1 MTIHKKLLPLALAF
15 ACSAFAEQYE
25 AETATLSNGAEAVTS
40 ASASGGAYVDQKEG
54 DIEFKVTA
62 AAAGKYMVTIH
73 YKAGSFKS
81 NYISVNGESAGQV
94 DFDEATSFTDV
105 STIVSLKAGENTFAI
120 KHFWGW
126 ISVDY
131 IDVAPYESKAF
142 TLCNAPVTE
151 GATPEAVKLYS
162 FLVNN
167 FGKKTIS
174 GIMTG
179 DMDGFTEGADFKT
192 HADVNDVFTR
202 SGKYPALVGVDL
214 MNATGGSANSDWFK
228 TYTNKAISIAK
239 GVWKAGGIP
248 ALTWHWRPGDEEEF
262 YTANGNAEKH
272 TDFDLSK
279 AFMTGTV
286 TWDTLSAEYK
296 TIISDI
302 DKISAIFLDMQK
314 ENVAAIFR
322 PLHEAGG
329 NWFWWGAKEAK
340 HLAALYRLLYERMTT
355 TNGVKN
361 LVWVFNPSSTSNTAL
376 NPGEAYYDVL
386 SIDVYNNDND
396 HGSNSSAFD
405 DFKTKW
411 GTSKV
416 LALSENGPIP
426 DVNKMFDDQ
435 AIWSWWMPWYGTWG
449 GKYIGQT
456 SNEVW
461 TSNMADER
469 IITLES
475 MPGWDKYEEAN
486 SGTGTCKA
494 EKEEIKYNGD
504 AEKADGSKKEDKMLV
519 TYNKLGEDG
528 VLMSYT
534 KLPDLTK
541 SKTLSVE
548 IKVDGDGAEMDGVWI
563 GLALIRDG
571 SKDSA
576 WTWEQSPSDGCWLEQ
591 KGGSSTCK
599 FVIDK
604 YLDDDKN
611 EVPTDLDKLFSIS
624 FVTSA
629 PGFSGTITFDNLIS
643 DDGVVVSL
651 FDDEKGLFTIDAD
664 SKALA
669 TISLASAGAPSTGND
684 EGKNDGNG
692 DGNKGSDAIQ
702 MADMPANLN
711 LGIVSETL
719 SFTTP
724 AAGNVSVDVFAMN
737 GRLAA
742 TLYRGKLP
750 AGNYAFSLADL
761 SHGQYIIRVRGA
773 GITTTLPVRIK

>member
-1 MTIHKKLLPLALAF
+1 MTMSIQTKILPLALAF

-25 AETATLSNGAEAVTS
+25 AESATLSGGAEKVS
-40 ASASGGAYVDQKEG
+40 NASASGGAYVDQKEG
-54 DIEFKVTA
+54 DIEFKVNVAT
-62 AAAGKYMVTIH
+62 AGKYTVAIH

-81 NYISVNGESAGQV
+81 NYINVNGESAGQV
-94 DFDEATSFTDV
+94 DFNEATSFTDV
-105 STIVSLKAGENTFAI
+105 STIATFKAGENTFAI

-131 IDVAPYESKAF
+131 IDVTPYESKAF
-142 TLCNAPVTE
+142 AICNVPVTAD
-151 GATPEAVKLYS
+151 ATPEAIKLYN

-179 DMDGFTEGADFKT
+179 DMDSFTEGADFKT

-214 MNATGGSANSDWFK
+214 MNATGGSANTDWFK

-248 ALTWHWRPGDEEEF
+248 AITWHWRPGDEEEF
-262 YTANGNAEKH
+262 YTANGNAEKN
-272 TDFDLSK
+272 TNFDLSK

-302 DKISAIFLDMQK
+302 DKVSAIFLDMQA
-314 ENVAAIFR
+314 ENIAAIFR

-340 HLAALYRLLYERMTT
+340 HLAALYRLLYERMTA
-355 TNGVKN
+355 TNGIKN
-361 LVWVFNPSSTSNTAL
+361 LVWVFNPSSTSETEW

-396 HGSNSSAFD
+396 HGSNSGAFD
-405 DFKTKW
+405 DFKIKW

-416 LALSENGPIP
+416 LALSENGPSP
-426 DVNKMFDDQ
+426 DVNKMAADE

-475 MPGWDKYEEAN
+475 MPGWDNYTEAN
-486 SGTGTCKA
+486 TSTAVCTDGKIETKF
-494 EKEEIKYNGD
+494 NGD
-504 AEKADGSKKEDKMLV
+504 AEKAAGTKKEDKMLV
-519 TYNKLGEDG
+519 TYTNVGADGILLNYNKI
-528 VLMSYT
+528 
-534 KLPDLTK
+534 PDLTK
-541 SKTLSVE
+541 SKTLSVD
-548 IKVDGDGAEMDGVWI
+548 ITVNGTGAENDGVWI
-563 GLALIRDG
+563 GLAFTRNG
-571 SKDSA
+571 TSDSA

-591 KGGSSTCK
+591 NGGSTTCK

-604 YLDDDKN
+604 YLDDNKV
-611 EVPTDLDKLFSIS
+611 EHPTDLDNLFAIT

-643 DDGVVVSL
+643 DDGAIVSL
-651 FDDEKGLFTIDAD
+651 FDDEKGLFTVSDE
-664 SKALA
+664 SKVIA
-669 TISLASAGAPSTGND
+669 TVSLASASAG
-684 EGKNDGNG
+684 
-692 DGNKGSDAIQ
+692 
-702 MADMPANLN
+702 NLN
-711 LGIVSETL
+711 AVYTVKRNSEMHLSVISETL
-719 SFTTP
+719 SFTNP
-724 AAGNVSVDVFAMN
+724 IAGKTSIDVFAMN
-737 GRLAA
+737 GRHVA
-742 TLYRGKLP
+742 TLYRGNLTT
-750 AGNYAFSLADL
+750 GTHAFSLANINR
-761 SHGQYIIRVRGA
+761 GQYIIRVKGQGLA
-773 GITTTLPVRIK
+773 ATQPIRIK